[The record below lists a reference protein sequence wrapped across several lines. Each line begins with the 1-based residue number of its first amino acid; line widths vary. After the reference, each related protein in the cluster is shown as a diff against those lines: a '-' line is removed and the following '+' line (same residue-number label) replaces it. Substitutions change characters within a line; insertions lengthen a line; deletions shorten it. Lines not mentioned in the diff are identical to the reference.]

1 MAIISIDTA
10 LLGAYLTA
18 QNNLRTGTAVAGL
31 LAGPLTAADRGP
43 AVIPPWEI
51 PLGDPSLSQKIIGIR
66 TLDKFIDLKADS
78 VLDSN
83 GDNDSKK
90 LFAMYNA
97 LIKLRI
103 LAEYAKSDLATTGL
117 LSSLNAKLQQ
127 GLTEIQD
134 FIQNE
139 TFDKALSLIFGT
151 KKDNVQ
157 SQAALG
163 KFQTEYIGGVIQV
176 GERDDPIAGLTGTE
190 KFTLKLTK
198 GARTDSIVI
207 DLSLM
212 TDPLSISNIGK
223 FINDQIT
230 AIQEL
235 DENSVLVPVY
245 STRFNTTQVITGQ
258 HAFKI
263 KIAAGEDVTLTAA
276 DVQSSLVLTGTRMLP
291 GADSVETSFVNK
303 LNDLSGADPQFD
315 YSEQIAAALPGGE
328 VTVFQASEDDEAVT
342 STPLADTRAYAV
354 ATDSNGNIFVVGGTE
369 GDFDGQFNQS
379 GAEDIFLSKYDAAG
393 NLVFKRLLGAD
404 AQAAG
409 FAIAVDS
416 NDNVI
421 IAGKSTANLT
431 STAIIDNPDSFVI
444 KFNNNGDELFTY
456 QVQAGA
462 TDGAL
467 GLTID
472 ASDDILISGF
482 VDGQIDNAQT
492 ASGGRDAFFTKLSG
506 VDGTVAFTHQFG
518 TAGTDT
524 ATGIA
529 IAADGNILV
538 ATTENGRAILH
549 KFDVTSPSTEI
560 FSVDLGAL
568 NGGKVTGLAVDGTAV
583 YITGFTSNT
592 ALAGTIANAHSGG
605 VDGFVTRI
613 DDAGGSASAVY
624 TSYIGSSG
632 DDRARAVVVNGGDVY
647 IVGHTD
653 GALPGETLTGNRDGF
668 VVKINGADGSHLFTK
683 QLGAA
688 SSDFDINGIAFTTQ
702 GSSSLTV
709 LGLPMGEIE
718 TDFTRTIVRQT
729 TVRPG
734 DQFFIS
740 INGGTKR
747 KIIIEAGESFYSL
760 AFKINRLSFLNIKAN
775 SLSTSDGPK
784 LRIEALR
791 GATIDIFAGPDGKDA
806 LRGLGI
812 TPGTLFDDLSDGD
825 EEDDIE
831 VGGIFGLELD
841 RNVNL
846 LTKRAAEFAFGALDL
861 AAGIIQQAF
870 RSLTRDPANEA
881 LKKLL
886 AGPTTVVSG
895 PVPQHLVNQLAN
907 FQAGLFRLTNGST
920 TIGFF

>member
-1 MAIISIDTA
+1 MAIIGIDAT
-10 LLGAYLTA
+10 LIGAYLTA
-18 QNNLRTGTAVAGL
+18 RNNLQTGTAVPGL
-31 LAGPLTAADRGP
+31 LAGPRSAPDRGP

-51 PLGDPSLSQKIIGIR
+51 PLGDSSLSRKIAGIR
-66 TLDKFIDLKADS
+66 GLDNFIDLRSDS
-78 VLDSN
+78 VLNSN
-83 GDNDSKK
+83 GDADSKK

-97 LIKLRI
+97 LVKLRT
-103 LAEYAKSDLATTGL
+103 LAEFAKSDLATTGL
-117 LSSLNAKLQQ
+117 LASLDAKLQA
-127 GLTEIQD
+127 GLTEIQG
-134 FIQNE
+134 FVQSQ
-139 TFDKALSLIFGT
+139 TFEKSLSLIFGT

-163 KFQTEYIGGVIQV
+163 KFQTDYIGGAIQV
-176 GERDDPIAGLTGTE
+176 GARDDPIAGLTGTE
-190 KFTLKLTK
+190 KFTLKLTR
-198 GARTDSIVI
+198 GASTDSIVI
-207 DLSLM
+207 DLALM
-212 TDPLSISNIGK
+212 TDPLSISNIAK
-223 FINDQIT
+223 FINDQIKT
-230 AIQEL
+230 IQVL
-235 DENSVLVPVY
+235 DANNVLVPKY
-245 STRFNTTQVITGQ
+245 ATRFNTTEVVTGQ

-263 KIAAGEDVTLTAA
+263 KIAAGEDVSLSAA
-276 DVQSSLVLTGTRMLP
+276 DVQPSLVLTGTRMIP
-291 GADSVETSFVNK
+291 GVGNVETSFVNK
-303 LNDLSGADPQFD
+303 LNDLSGVNPQFD
-315 YSEQIAAALPGGE
+315 YSEQIAAALSGGE
-328 VTVFQASEDDEAVT
+328 ATVFRANEGDVGVT
-342 STPLADTRAYAV
+342 SSPVADTQALAV
-354 ATDSNGNIFVVGGTE
+354 VTDSNGNIFVVGGTE

-379 GAEDIFLSKYDAAG
+379 GAQDIFLSKYDAAG

-416 NDNVI
+416 KDNVI
-421 IAGKSTANLT
+421 VAGKSTANLT
-431 STAIIDNPDSFVI
+431 TTALIDNPDSFVM

-467 GLTID
+467 GLTVD

-506 VDGTVAFTHQFG
+506 VDGTVTFTHQFG

-529 IAADGNILV
+529 IASDGNILV
-538 ATTENGRAILH
+538 AVNENDRAVLR
-549 KFDVTSPSTEI
+549 KFDVTSPSTAI

-583 YITGFTSNT
+583 YVTGFTSNT

-613 DDAGGSASAVY
+613 DDAGASAAAAY
-624 TSYIGSSG
+624 TSYIGG
-632 DDRARAVVVNGGDVY
+632 TADDRARAVAVNGGQVY
-647 IVGHTD
+647 VVGHAE
-653 GALPGETLTGNRDGF
+653 GALPGESLTGKRDGF
-668 VVKINGADGSHLFTK
+668 VVKINGADGTQLFTK
-683 QLGAA
+683 QFGAPQ
-688 SSDFDINGIAFTTQ
+688 SNFDVNGVAFTTQ
-702 GSSSLTV
+702 GSSSLTA
-709 LGLPMGEIE
+709 LGLPMGKIE
-718 TDFTRTIVRQT
+718 TDFTRTIDRQT

-747 KIIIEAGESFYSL
+747 KITIDAGDSFITL
-760 AFKINRLSFLNIKAN
+760 ASKINRLSFLNIKAS
-775 SLSTSDGPK
+775 SLFTSGGPK
-784 LRIEALR
+784 LKIEALR
-791 GATIDIFAGPDGKDA
+791 GATIDILAGPAGKDA

-812 TPGTLFDDLSDGD
+812 TPGTLFDEPVPAPVPAPD
-825 EEDDIE
+825 E

-846 LTKRAAEFAFGALDL
+846 RSKKAAEFAFGALDL
-861 AAGIIQQAF
+861 AAGIVQGAF
-870 RSLTRDPANEA
+870 RSLTRDPAREA

-886 AGPTTVVSG
+886 ESQASISG
-895 PVPQHLVNQLAN
+895 PVPQFLANQIAN
-907 FQAGLFRLTNGST
+907 FQAGLFRLTNGSS